1 MSGTTTSTQ
10 ATLSSLNKVSA
21 LRLSPRIKKLLATSK
36 PINSRNTNARF
47 NARRREKAHRVSFTD
62 ESVGHLTQDFV
73 KTRPLTDFKGSFEC
87 LRNKRSIETLPS
99 TSFESPDDEIRYLGS
114 IGYNERV
121 VETPISLYENYDYD
135 TRRPSSD
142 RHYHSYYGRNEVR
155 KLRSREV
162 GVQVDILRDFG
173 LHQLRNFYAGEK
185 MTGVTDQER
194 RTILEFCHLLEKSKQ
209 FFNGLSLRTSETAYL
224 VEAYSFYSAIRGRRY
239 YTLAIKENKC
249 ELMVK
254 KLRFYARFIVVAILL
269 QLPNVIEELLIELE
283 KQVIAY
289 GKTYDPNDQLEWSK
303 VLEEVRAFLVAEPGV
318 TILDPDD
325 KDKIVTVNGRINP
338 LSIPPIERTAQ
349 MNLILRDAIIIGSGT
364 QLVKF
369 SELTIDMFRMVQVL
383 EFEITVPI
391 RDPSNNSP
399 NPDGKHAPPPPPPP
413 PPPPISIF
421 DGSHDQEG
429 TANPH
434 KFLLFKPSPS
444 QALIYLA
451 SSCNDLPP
459 NGALLL
465 YVSAHGHAQQSKHA
479 ENYAYD
485 LGGLITTSKSDVYNE
500 DRDVMLK
507 HRDPQILYPG
517 DLQPYT
523 RKPLFVIVDSDNS
536 FAFQHI
542 PRAFGQPMVVLMSPI
557 SLPSSLSDRSE
568 QGNLFTLFLHN
579 PIAGLCNAC
588 DVFTITVDIWDH
600 CVRLRDIFMRDV
612 TRLITRIRL
621 DPMHYAFIG
630 DEFLRLIF
638 LRYIFCECTLRMHR
652 AFRSRNN
659 LPRALPPVPD
669 DLFEHK
675 DLISIILEM
684 ADCIGVRSHFYDS
697 TKSDYD

>member
-1 MSGTTTSTQ
+1 
-10 ATLSSLNKVSA
+10 
-21 LRLSPRIKKLLATSK
+21 
-36 PINSRNTNARF
+36 
-47 NARRREKAHRVSFTD
+47 
-62 ESVGHLTQDFV
+62 
-73 KTRPLTDFKGSFEC
+73 
-87 LRNKRSIETLPS
+87 
-99 TSFESPDDEIRYLGS
+99 
-114 IGYNERV
+114 
-121 VETPISLYENYDYD
+121 
-135 TRRPSSD
+135 
-142 RHYHSYYGRNEVR
+142 
-155 KLRSREV
+155 
-162 GVQVDILRDFG
+162 
-173 LHQLRNFYAGEK
+173 

-194 RTILEFCHLLEKSKQ
+194 RVILEFCHLLEKSKQ
-209 FFNGLSLRTSETAYL
+209 FFNGLRELSPYGQKHWQGQFSRTFDVYAKLWKFQQQKRSTLDLKYGLKRWQIGEIASKIGQLYYHFYLRTSETAYL

-269 QLPNVIEELLIELE
+269 QLPNIIEELVLELE

-289 GKTYDPNDQLEWSK
+289 GKTYDPNDQLEWIR
-303 VLEEVRAFLVAEPGV
+303 VLEEVRAFLVAQPGV
-318 TILDPDD
+318 TVLDPDD
-325 KDKIVTVNGRINP
+325 NDRIVTVNGRTNP
-338 LSIPPIERTAQ
+338 LSIPPIELTPQ
-349 MNLILRDAIIIGSGT
+349 MNITLRDAVIIGSGT

-391 RDPSNNSP
+391 RDLSNNSP
-399 NPDGKHAPPPPPPP
+399 NPDGRHAPRPPPPP

-421 DGSHDQEG
+421 DGDHGQDA

-451 SSCNDLPP
+451 SCCNDLPA
-459 NGALLL
+459 NAALLL
-465 YVSAHGHAQQSKHA
+465 YVSAHGHAQHSKHA

-485 LGGLITTSKSDVYNE
+485 LGGLITTSKSDIYNE

-542 PRAFGQPMVVLMSPI
+542 PRTFGQPLVILMSPI
-557 SLPSSLSDRSE
+557 SLPSNLSVRRE
-568 QGNLFTLFLHN
+568 HGNLFTLFLHN
-579 PIAGLCNAC
+579 PIAGLCHAC
-588 DVFTITVDIWDH
+588 DVYTITLDVWDH

-630 DEFLRLIF
+630 DEFLRLLF

-675 DLISIILEM
+675 DLISVILEM
-684 ADCIGVRSHFYDS
+684 ADCIGVRGHFYDS
-697 TKSDYD
+697 TKPDYDERHQ